1 MYIFCKQHHDVCDKS
16 AAQIVCR
23 VSFNKVAENANSKIE
38 IKIKVKSTPYMQIC
52 KVIDASLMCNP
63 SKNTVGET

>member
-1 MYIFCKQHHDVCDKS
+1 MYIFCKQHHDVCELSPKS

-23 VSFNKVAENANSKIE
+23 VSFNKVAEDVNSKIK

-52 KVIDASLMCNP
+52 KVIDASL

>member
-1 MYIFCKQHHDVCDKS
+1 MYIFCKQHHDVCELSPKS

-23 VSFNKVAENANSKIE
+23 VSLEQKWLDDVNSKIK

-52 KVIDASLMCNP
+52 KVIDASL